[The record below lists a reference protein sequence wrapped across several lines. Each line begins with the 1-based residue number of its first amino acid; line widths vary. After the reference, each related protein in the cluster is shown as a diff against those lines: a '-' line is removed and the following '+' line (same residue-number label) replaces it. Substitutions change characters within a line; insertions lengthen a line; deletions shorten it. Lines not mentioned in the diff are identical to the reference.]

1 MSKLFIMAG
10 TKGGIG
16 KTLVAT
22 LLADAATDFGY
33 RTILFDCDDE
43 NHSFYNAM
51 KTRTVKDQLLE
62 EAVLEVNTENDF
74 PLDNV
79 MNTIMRIETN
89 KEQYPGDNIYVI
101 DLKAG
106 STAKMLDWMQAFPFD
121 ILRTI
126 NLEMNI
132 VGVVTKGPDSIL
144 TYLPWFKA
152 FKSHIKDKKLQI
164 ITIRNEVDG
173 KSMEQFH
180 EILEPFLSKHCPDS
194 PVITIHNLS
203 RNYLSL
209 FRKLNTSYGR
219 VGREKEIDLRELG
232 QMGVIRCQNEFNSIK
247 EQLTP
252 LFAMDSGAG
261 DKK

>member
-1 MSKLFIMAG
+1 MSTLFIMAG

-33 RTILFDCDDE
+33 RTVLFDCDDE

-62 EAVLEVNTENDF
+62 EIVLEVNAENDF
-74 PLDNV
+74 PLDDV
-79 MNTIMRIETN
+79 MNIIFAVESD
-89 KEQYPGDNIYVI
+89 KKQFPGDNIYVI

-121 ILRTI
+121 LLRTI

-132 VGVVTKGPDSIL
+132 VGVVTKDPDSVS
-144 TYLPWFKA
+144 TYLPWLMTFE
-152 FKSHIKDKKLQI
+152 SHYNNKLLQFV
-164 ITIRNEVDG
+164 TIRNEVEG
-173 KSMEQFH
+173 QTMETY
-180 EILEPFLSKHCPDS
+180 INVLEPVLRKNFPDS

-247 EQLTP
+247 EQFAP
-252 LFAMDSGAG
+252 LFEMDSGAG